1 MAEISMREG
10 YGRALAQYA
19 AINPKVVAVDVDTS
33 ASTLSNFFAKEYPQR
48 FFNVGIAEPCA
59 VDVGVGLALGGFI
72 PFVNAFAALL
82 ALRSLEQIRTCVC
95 YANTNVKIAAS
106 YAGLSDF
113 KDGPTHFAV
122 TDIANMRA
130 LPNMTVIVPCDAAQA
145 ADFVGLVTE
154 FEGPVY
160 LRINRGSTLP
170 VHQPGAELQIG
181 KGILRKKGSDLTIV
195 AAGSMV
201 GRALL
206 AAEQLETEGVQAR
219 VVEIHTIK
227 PLDREIILQ
236 AAAETGAIVTTE
248 EHARIG
254 GLGSAVAE
262 LLVETNPIPME
273 RVGIGD
279 AFCPTGRNV
288 DSLLDACGLSVEDI
302 ILATRQVLTR
312 KKKQLEAR

>member
-59 VDVGVGLALGGFI
+59 VDVGVGLALGGYI

-145 ADFVGLVTE
+145 ADFVRLVAE
-154 FEGPVY
+154 HEGPVY

-170 VHQPGAELQIG
+170 VHLPGSELSIG
-181 KGILRKKGSDLTIV
+181 KGILRKEGGDLAIV
-195 AAGSMV
+195 ATGSMV
-201 GRALL
+201 GRSLL
-206 AAEQLETEGVQAR
+206 AAQQLNTEGIQAR

-227 PLDREIILQ
+227 PLDREILLQ
-236 AAAETGAIVTTE
+236 AAVETGALITAE

-262 LLVETNPIPME
+262 LLVETNPVPME
-273 RVGIGD
+273 RVGIRD

-288 DSLLDACGLSVEDI
+288 DDLLDFCGLSVADI
-302 ILATRQVLTR
+302 VQAAKKVLTR
-312 KKKQLEAR
+312 KTGKLEVR

>member
-1 MAEISMREG
+1 MGELSMRES
-10 YGRALAQYA
+10 YGRALVEYA
-19 AINPKVVAVDVDTS
+19 IKNPRIVAVDVDTS
-33 ASTLSNFFAKEYPQR
+33 ASTLSNFFAKQYPER

-113 KDGPTHFAV
+113 KDGPTHFAI

-130 LPNMTVIVPCDAAQA
+130 LPNLTVIVPADAVEA
-145 ADFVGLVTE
+145 AEFVRLVAE
-154 FEGPVY
+154 YEGPVY

-170 VHQPGAELQIG
+170 VHQPTTALTIG
-181 KGILRKKGSDLTIV
+181 KGIIRRDGKDLSIIAT
-195 AAGSMV
+195 GSMV
-201 GRALL
+201 GRSML
-206 AAEQLETEGVQAR
+206 AAEKLVNDGLNVR

-227 PLDREIILQ
+227 PLDKELIIQ
-236 AAAETGAIVTTE
+236 SANETGAVITVE
-248 EHARIG
+248 EHAMIG

-262 LLVETNPIPME
+262 TLIEAQLVPME
-273 RVGIGD
+273 RVGIKD
-279 AFCPTGRNV
+279 AFCPTGRSV
-288 DSLLDACGLSVEDI
+288 DGLLDACGLGVTDI
-302 ILATRQVLTR
+302 VQAVHRVMKR
-312 KKKQLEAR
+312 KLNR

>member
-1 MAEISMREG
+1 MGEISMRES
-10 YGRALAQYA
+10 YGRALAEYA
-19 AINPKVVAVDVDTS
+19 IKNPRIVAVDVDTS
-33 ASTLSNFFAKEYPQR
+33 ASTLSNFFAKQYPER

-113 KDGPTHFAV
+113 KDGPTHFAI

-130 LPNMTVIVPCDAAQA
+130 LPNMTVIVPADAVEA
-145 ADFVGLVTE
+145 AEFVRLVAE
-154 FEGPVY
+154 YEGPVY

-170 VHQPGAELQIG
+170 VHQPTTALTIG
-181 KGILRKKGSDLTIV
+181 KGIIRRDGKDLSIIAT
-195 AAGSMV
+195 GSMV
-201 GRALL
+201 GRSML
-206 AAEQLETEGVQAR
+206 AAEKLVNDGLNVR

-227 PLDREIILQ
+227 PLDKELIIQ
-236 AAAETGAIVTTE
+236 SANETGAVITVE
-248 EHARIG
+248 EHAMIG

-262 LLVETNPIPME
+262 TLIEAQLVPME
-273 RVGIGD
+273 RVGIKD
-279 AFCPTGRNV
+279 AFCPTGRSV
-288 DSLLDACGLSVEDI
+288 DGLLDACGLGVTDI
-302 ILATRQVLTR
+302 VQVVHRVMKR
-312 KKKQLEAR
+312 KSN

>member
-10 YGRALAQYA
+10 YGRALADYA
-19 AINPKVVAVDVDTS
+19 VINPKVVAVDVDTS

-130 LPNMTVIVPCDAAQA
+130 LPNMTVIVPCDASQA
-145 ADFVGLVTE
+145 ADFVRLVAE
-154 FEGPVY
+154 YDGPVY
-160 LRINRGSTLP
+160 LRINRGSSLP
-170 VHQPGAELQIG
+170 VHQPGSELSIG
-181 KGILRKKGSDLTIV
+181 KGILRNNGGDLTIV

-206 AAEQLETEGVQAR
+206 AAQQLETEGFQAR

-227 PLDREIILQ
+227 PLDREILLQ
-236 AAAETGAIVTTE
+236 AAVETGALVTAE

-262 LLVETNPIPME
+262 LLVETNPVPME
-273 RVGIGD
+273 RVGIRD

-288 DSLLDACGLSVEDI
+288 DSLLDSCGLSVADI
-302 ILATRQVLTR
+302 VQAARQVLSR
-312 KKKQLEAR
+312 KKENLEAR

>member
-1 MAEISMREG
+1 MGEISMRES
-10 YGRALAQYA
+10 YGRALAEYA
-19 AINPKVVAVDVDTS
+19 IKNPRIVAVDVDTS
-33 ASTLSNFFAKEYPQR
+33 ASTLSNFFAKQYPER

-113 KDGPTHFAV
+113 KDGPTHFAI

-130 LPNMTVIVPCDAAQA
+130 LPNMTVIVPADAVEA
-145 ADFVGLVTE
+145 AEFVRLVAE
-154 FEGPVY
+154 YEGPVY

-170 VHQPGAELQIG
+170 VHQPTTALTIG
-181 KGILRKKGSDLTIV
+181 KGILRRDGKDLSIIAT
-195 AAGSMV
+195 GSMV
-201 GRALL
+201 GRSML
-206 AAEQLETEGVQAR
+206 AAEKLVSDGLNVR

-227 PLDREIILQ
+227 PLDKELIIQ
-236 AAAETGAIVTTE
+236 SAKETGAVITVE
-248 EHARIG
+248 EHAMIG

-262 LLVETNPIPME
+262 TLIEAQLVPME
-273 RVGIGD
+273 RVGIKD
-279 AFCPTGRNV
+279 AFCPTGRSV
-288 DSLLDACGLSVEDI
+288 DGLLDACGLGVTDI
-302 ILATRQVLTR
+302 VQAVHRVMKR
-312 KKKQLEAR
+312 KSNR

>member
-145 ADFVGLVTE
+145 ADFVRLVAE

-170 VHQPGAELQIG
+170 VHQPGAELSIG
-181 KGILRKKGSDLTIV
+181 KGILRKKGGDLTIV

-236 AAAETGAIVTTE
+236 AAVETGALVAAE

-254 GLGSAVAE
+254 GLGSAIAE
-262 LLVETNPIPME
+262 LLVETNPVPME
-273 RVGIGD
+273 RVGIPD

-288 DSLLDACGLSVEDI
+288 ESLLDACGLSVEGI
-302 ILATRQVLTR
+302 ILAARQVLAR
-312 KKKQLEAR
+312 KKIQLED